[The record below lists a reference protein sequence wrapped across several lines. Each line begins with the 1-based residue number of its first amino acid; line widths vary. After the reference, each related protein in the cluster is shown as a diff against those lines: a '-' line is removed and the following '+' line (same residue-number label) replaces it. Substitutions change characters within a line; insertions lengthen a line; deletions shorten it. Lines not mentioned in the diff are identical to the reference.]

1 MSVSKRPFGVTADG
15 AKVTEYII
23 TNEQGASVSILDYG
37 ATVRSIVVPD
47 KNGKLIDAVLGYDT
61 IEEYEKNTCYFGAT
75 IGRSANR
82 IQAAEFEI
90 NKKQYVLE
98 PNEGKNQLHGG
109 AKGFDKRMWTA
120 SCLEDGVNFYRVSPD
135 GEEGF
140 PGSVEVCV
148 LFRLNNSNAL
158 EINYWAESDADTV
171 CNLTN
176 HSYFNLSGG
185 GDILSHKLQIF
196 AGEYTE
202 NNDQCLP
209 TGNILPVFE
218 TPMDFTEPKAIGR
231 DINAAFQQTKMF
243 GGYDHN
249 FVLRGDFSMKCAA
262 ILQSEESGIELS
274 VYTDRPG
281 IQLYTSNAMYLQSGK
296 AGASYGPFSG
306 VCLETQFF
314 PNALRYSH
322 FPTPILRKGEFFR
335 SVTIYAFDIMK

>member
-15 AKVTEYII
+15 EQVTEYII
-23 TNEQGASVSILDYG
+23 TNEQGASASILDYG
-37 ATVRSIVVPD
+37 ATVRCIIVPNRD
-47 KNGKLIDAVLGYDT
+47 GKLIDAVLGYDT

-75 IGRSANR
+75 IGRNANR
-82 IQAAEFEI
+82 IQGAEFEI
-90 NKKQYVLE
+90 GKNKYTLQ

-109 AKGFDKRMWTA
+109 ARGFDKRMWTA
-120 SCLEDGVNFYRVSPD
+120 SCLEDGVNFFRVSPD

-140 PGSVEVCV
+140 PGKVEACV
-148 LFRLNNSNAL
+148 LFRLNNANAL

-176 HSYFNLSGG
+176 HCYFNLDG
-185 GDILSHKLQIF
+185 GDVRNHRLQIF
-196 AGEYTE
+196 ADAFTE
-202 NNDQCLP
+202 NNDECLP
-209 TGNILPVFE
+209 NGKILPVAG
-218 TPMDFTEPKAIGR
+218 TPMDFSEPKTIGR
-231 DINAAFQQTKMF
+231 DIDADYEQTRLF
-243 GGYDHN
+243 SGYDHN

-281 IQLYTSNAMYLQSGK
+281 LQLYTSNAMYEQKGK
-296 AGASYGPFSG
+296 GASSYGAYSG

-335 SVTIYAFDIMK
+335 SVTIYELSLMK